1 MKTRMMNTVTVPS
14 EIAGVEIE
22 GLESLLAEMDDA
34 VVVEEP
40 GVEDENVED
49 VSEDDV
55 PGTADEADLAAVVG
69 EIANS
74 EDKAAAY
81 AEQESTSTLDPDAAT
96 APEVVAGEK
105 PAKAPREKKASSG
118 VTRTRGSIAD
128 LPGESFVLVMDDAA
142 RNGDEVKAEVLALRP
157 SAKKIA
163 EKFENLFLALN
174 AGKLPSVYTV
184 EVFKAL
190 RASALTS
197 GEIVKALEGAGYS
210 LGTSRSQAQQV
221 IQLFSALKVTNKVEG
236 KTVINPDSVIAVAIG
251 SLIDA
256 APVAVAA

>member
-40 GVEDENVED
+40 GAEASVEDENVE
-49 VSEDDV
+49 VV
-55 PGTADEADLAAVVG
+55 GEADLAEVVG

-81 AEQESTSTLDPDAAT
+81 ADQESTSTLDPDAAT